1 MNLQEIETI
10 VSKII
15 MEKLGI
21 SEADISHESTLKDL
35 GANDL
40 QEVEIIL
47 EIEQKFTISIPD
59 DLELEAQKISSLC
72 NFIEKKLS

>member
-1 MNLQEIETI
+1 MKLQEIETI

-47 EIEQKFTISIPD
+47 EIEQEFGISIPD
-59 DLELEAQKISSLC
+59 YLEPEIFKISTLC
-72 NFIEKKLS
+72 DYIKKKV